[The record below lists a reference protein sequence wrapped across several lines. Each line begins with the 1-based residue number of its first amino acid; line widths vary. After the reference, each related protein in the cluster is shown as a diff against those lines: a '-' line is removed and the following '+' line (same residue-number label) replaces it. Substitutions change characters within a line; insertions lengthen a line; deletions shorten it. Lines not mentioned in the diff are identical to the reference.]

1 MMHRCPGCGVQLPE
15 DPRTPLPEKV
25 TASREC
31 WQAYSDLQCSTVAL
45 RDARFTHQHVVDA
58 YAAQHAGEKT
68 RGISVV
74 FGLIGLY
81 LALEKGFSGKEVQRA
96 HMRIARKKRAWPDL
110 APPVHPAGVYVT
122 DVLAAPGDP
131 EREAMIFRWMAAV
144 WESWQDR
151 QAWVREITAEL
162 FEDPGAK
169 RE

>member
-1 MMHRCPGCGVQLPE
+1 MDCRGVRLPLPAVCKGRTDTMMHRCPGCGVQLPE

-110 APPVHPAGVYVT
+110 APPR
-122 DVLAAPGDP
+122 APGRRLCHRCAGRP
-131 EREAMIFRWMAAV
+131 RG
-144 WESWQDR
+144 
-151 QAWVREITAEL
+151 
-162 FEDPGAK
+162 PGA
-169 RE
+169 